1 MSIDIKS
8 ILERNGVDL
17 PIQENETVF
26 IRIDYCILA
35 DNKLQFKV
43 NKINKEIDDI
53 VTKERVDGLPILDEA
68 LLKSEMAKLDFKP
81 SSTMTLVLTFDSNN
95 VARYY
100 SSSIDT
106 RDPADELLYNIRE
119 ANHNESCSS
128 GQILSEPFLKPTKN
142 LIRHRFADDSHSSGS
157 ITTEEINPSPEGADL
172 NLQRLK
178 PFSPIVP
185 IAAQLVQEPV
195 VEKPESPNAIPVE
208 VQAVSEGNI
217 APPVLPV
224 PPTVVPIQVAPERRI
239 PQNDVLVSK
248 DDSAISSHKASPTT
262 AAGDLIRT
270 SVQPFVPPPPIQAFT
285 EESQAQAQVPEE
297 VKEEVLDPRED
308 KVDALEDVMEEIP
321 LGTNEKK
328 ELPQNERFIL
338 QIIDHMVEIL
348 GEISKASTRRL
359 VNPGELMVINND
371 YKEFITRIDDILRMP
386 PTYINEPQNNI
397 QRNNF
402 YRFTSQW
409 PFIKNRL
416 ADINDNLVVHTWDYY
431 YPFTNKAMTYLK
443 EIIKLR
449 DLLKLYVFGKPEED
463 YIGGKAAE
471 RYKKKRR
478 TKRGHNK
485 SSRKSKTQRKR

>member
-1 MSIDIKS
+1 
-8 ILERNGVDL
+8 
-17 PIQENETVF
+17 
-26 IRIDYCILA
+26 
-35 DNKLQFKV
+35 
-43 NKINKEIDDI
+43 
-53 VTKERVDGLPILDEA
+53 
-68 LLKSEMAKLDFKP
+68 
-81 SSTMTLVLTFDSNN
+81 
-95 VARYY
+95 
-100 SSSIDT
+100 
-106 RDPADELLYNIRE
+106 
-119 ANHNESCSS
+119 
-128 GQILSEPFLKPTKN
+128 
-142 LIRHRFADDSHSSGS
+142 
-157 ITTEEINPSPEGADL
+157 
-172 NLQRLK
+172 
-178 PFSPIVP
+178 VP

-224 PPTVVPIQVAPERRI
+224 FPVPPTVASEEPVPPLPIQVAPERRI
-239 PQNDVLVSK
+239 PQNDVLLSK

-270 SVQPFVPPPPIQAFT
+270 SVQPFVPPRPIQAFT
-285 EESQAQAQVPEE
+285 EESQAQAQVQVPEE

-431 YPFTNKAMTYLK
+431 YPFTNKVITYLQ

>member
-1 MSIDIKS
+1 MSIDIQS
-8 ILERNGVDL
+8 ILANNGVDL
-17 PIQENETVF
+17 PIQENEAVF

-35 DNKLQFKV
+35 DNKLQFTV
-43 NKINKEIDDI
+43 NRINKEIGQI
-53 VTKERVDGLPILDEA
+53 LTKERVDGLPILDEA
-68 LLKSEMAKLDFKP
+68 FLKSEIAKLEFKP
-81 SSTMTLVLTFDSNN
+81 SSTMTLVLIFDSNN

-106 RDPADELLYNIRE
+106 RDPADEVLYKIRE
-119 ANHNESCSS
+119 ANHNESCSL
-128 GQILSEPFLKPTKN
+128 GQILSEPF
-142 LIRHRFADDSHSSGS
+142 
-157 ITTEEINPSPEGADL
+157 SPVA
-172 NLQRLK
+172 
-178 PFSPIVP
+178 P
-185 IAAQLVQEPV
+185 IATQLAQEPII
-195 VEKPESPNAIPVE
+195 EKPESPNGIPVE

-217 APPVLPV
+217 APPV
-224 PPTVVPIQVAPERRI
+224 PPTDVPIPAHTQVAPERRI

-297 VKEEVLDPRED
+297 AKEDVLDPKED
-308 KVDALEDVMEEIP
+308 RIDALEDNMQP
-321 LGTNEKK
+321 LPEPVNPNAK
-328 ELPQNERFIL
+328 EQLPQNEIQIL
-338 QIIDHMVEIL
+338 QVIDHMVEIL
-348 GEISKASTRRL
+348 NEISKASTRRL
-359 VNPGELMVINND
+359 VNPGEILAINN
-371 YKEFITRIDDILRMP
+371 ECQQFIRLLDDLLRKPPPDID
-386 PTYINEPQNNI
+386 EPQNNI
-397 QRNNF
+397 LRNNF

-416 ADINDNLVVHTWDYY
+416 NDINDNLVIHTWDYY
-431 YPFTNKAMTYLK
+431 YSFTNKAMTYLK

-463 YIGGKAAE
+463 YIGGKAAASN
-471 RYKKKRR
+471 KKKRR